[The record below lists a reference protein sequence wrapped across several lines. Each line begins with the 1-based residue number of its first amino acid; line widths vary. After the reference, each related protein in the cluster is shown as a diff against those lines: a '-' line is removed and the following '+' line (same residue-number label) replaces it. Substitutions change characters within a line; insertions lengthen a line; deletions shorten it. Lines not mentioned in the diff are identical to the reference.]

1 MADSLISLELLVD
14 KIIALTKILP
24 KSVPEATRKDHIYE
38 VMTTVTGDSLWET
51 FNRRFDIL
59 FGEDCRDQEG
69 QLHLIRR
76 GKSGMHAVGNYLRT
90 VVNDNQMKPF
100 YAPM

>member
-24 KSVPEATRKDHIYE
+24 KSVPEATCKDHIYE

-69 QLHLIRR
+69 RLHLI
-76 GKSGMHAVGNYLRT
+76 
-90 VVNDNQMKPF
+90 
-100 YAPM
+100 